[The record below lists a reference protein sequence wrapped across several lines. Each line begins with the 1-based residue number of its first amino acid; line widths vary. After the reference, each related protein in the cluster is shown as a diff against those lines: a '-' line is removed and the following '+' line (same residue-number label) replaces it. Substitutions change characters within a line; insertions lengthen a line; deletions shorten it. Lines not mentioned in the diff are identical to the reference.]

1 MKEPL
6 AERCVDCPKGFFCVN
21 DKSQDPEPCPQGYYC
36 PTGTGFDWKPCPKGS
51 YGDTTGLANETS
63 RFSIQLTLILEASV
77 AQSRYKRGFV
87 HSFLGN
93 LRKTCG
99 FIFSANSWILLAF
112 RLAPGK
118 VIKFL
123 NN

>member
-87 HSFLGN
+87 HSFLGKFRED
-93 LRKTCG
+93 LRFYFFC
-99 FIFSANSWILLAF
+99 
-112 RLAPGK
+112 
-118 VIKFL
+118 KFL
-123 NN
+123 DIASLFDWLLEKS